1 MATYLNPGTGRYKKA
16 LDSEIY
22 VDKTRMI
29 SYLNSVVNTEQCY
42 VCVSRPR
49 RFGKSMAANMI
60 CAYYDREADSRE
72 LFKNTALCVESLAD
86 EEWDRYL
93 GRFDVIKLVM
103 TEFVGKDKDV
113 NGFTR
118 RLSSCILKELEEK
131 YPDVEYD
138 PDDLALSMDRC
149 YRKSGIGFV
158 IVIDEW
164 DAIFREYKNDKE
176 AQTGY
181 LDYLRDWLKDKE
193 YIALAYMT
201 GILPIKKYGKHS
213 ALNMFYDYSMISP
226 MQMAEYTGFTED
238 ELRKL
243 CSRYSMDYEQI
254 RDWYDGYSLRRPV
267 PVDKRADYRMGK
279 YDNKVSVYSPLSVV
293 NAMHTGIIENYW
305 NKTETYE
312 ALAEYIRM
320 DFDGL
325 REVVA
330 ILMDGGRCRIDTGT
344 YQNDMSSFAY
354 RDDILTMLIH
364 LGYLCY
370 DTETSEVYIP
380 NKEVLDEFKSSTK
393 SSEWQEIFREYRLSQ
408 ELLEATWAGNEDKVA
423 ELLERAHNKAANK
436 TYNDEAALS
445 YAIQCAYYSAEKY
458 YTVIPE
464 LDSGKGFADI
474 AYIPGSAY
482 PAKPALIIELKYNK
496 DAEGAISQ
504 IKRQCYPERLEHYKG
519 NLLLVGID
527 YDPGKTNTDPDF
539 KHHSCRIERA

>member
-1 MATYLNPGTGRYKKA
+1 MATYLNPGTGKFKKA

-49 RFGKSMAANMI
+49 RFGKSMAASMI

-72 LFKNTALCVESLAD
+72 LFKNTALCVESLPD

-103 TEFVGKDKDV
+103 TEFVGKDKDIS
-113 NGFTR
+113 GFTR
-118 RLSSCILKELEEK
+118 RLSNSILKELEEK

-238 ELRKL
+238 EVRKL

-393 SSEWQEIFREYRLSQ
+393 GSEWQEIFREYRQSQ
-408 ELLEATWAGNEDKVA
+408 ELLEATWAGNEDKV
-423 ELLERAHNKAANK
+423 
-436 TYNDEAALS
+436 
-445 YAIQCAYYSAEKY
+445 
-458 YTVIPE
+458 P
-464 LDSGKGFADI
+464 
-474 AYIPGSAY
+474 
-482 PAKPALIIELKYNK
+482 
-496 DAEGAISQ
+496 
-504 IKRQCYPERLEHYKG
+504 
-519 NLLLVGID
+519 
-527 YDPGKTNTDPDF
+527 
-539 KHHSCRIERA
+539 